1 MQPTVTQRQMQT
13 VFDVH
18 HFKLTDTDRERIE
31 DDLDGLKRQVENFP
45 IADLHILI
53 EGNSRSSEISVK
65 LTLIL
70 PGNTLVISDHDSI
83 LSTAFERCLDSLLH
97 GVEGY
102 KARLDREED
111 RQKVEKGTHHSVH
124 PTRSIDVGSIEQAVT
139 AGDYAAFRE
148 SMLPFEDAV
157 EARAGRWVQ
166 RFPEFEARIGRDV
179 KVSDV
184 TEEVF
189 LTAFD
194 QYATRPNGLPLGEW
208 LAHLIDPSVKAL
220 MTRTTEELENINLTR
235 SAVEATQPIGN
246 S

>member
-1 MQPTVTQRQMQT
+1 MQPTVTPRQMQT
-13 VFDVH
+13 IFDVH
-18 HFKLTDTDRERIE
+18 HFELTDAERRRIE
-31 DDLDGLKRQVENFP
+31 DDLDGFERQGEHFP

-53 EGNSRSSEISVK
+53 EGNARSNDVSVK

-70 PGNTLVISDHDSI
+70 PGTTLVANDHDPV
-83 LSTAFERCLDSLLH
+83 LTAAFERCRDSLLH

-111 RQKVEKGTHHSVH
+111 RQKVEKGTHRPVH
-124 PTRSIDVGSIEQAVT
+124 PTRGIDLGKTTQAVA

-148 SMLPFEDAV
+148 ALLPFEDAV
-157 EARAGRWVQ
+157 QARAGRWVQ

-179 KVSDV
+179 KVSDI
-184 TEEVF
+184 TEEIF

-194 QYATRPNGLPLGEW
+194 RFPTRPEGVPLGEW
-208 LAHLIDPSVKAL
+208 LTSLIDPAVKAL

-235 SAVEATQPIGN
+235 SAAEATRPK
-246 S
+246 